1 MSFTSRQTISPEEFP
16 QSTYIVVEPRFILL
30 SRMLITCIQR
40 YKFSSNSCR
49 KHHEI
54 FQNVQIALKSLMI
67 LSMNRL
73 YHLNY
78 ISNLVLYLVVEKLEK
93 I

>member
-1 MSFTSRQTISPEEFP
+1 
-16 QSTYIVVEPRFILL
+16 
-30 SRMLITCIQR
+30 MLIICRR

-54 FQNVQIALKSLMI
+54 FQNVQIALKSLII

-73 YHLNY
+73 YHPY
-78 ISNLVLYLVVEKLEK
+78 YTYGSIFSR
-93 I
+93 